1 MVGVIGHYYIMCV
14 ILYLGILN
22 VQFMSRVSYR
32 MRRSQEDNL
41 FSLFAN
47 KLIRKVSLT
56 SFLSFIIIVE
66 LCFNRIVKTL

>member
-1 MVGVIGHYYIMCV
+1 MVEETGHYDIMCV

-22 VQFMSRVSYR
+22 VQFMSRVSNR